1 MDPADRT
8 PNRSHLEHHEES
20 PSLRGIAPED
30 ETEKASKTGSDQG
43 NWEYRGGG
51 KRGRV
56 NRYSGHVTYIGGA
69 EGERLRD
76 ALAAVSRDLLDW
88 AATAQH
94 TTVNPPD
101 HYEHGEAA

>member
-1 MDPADRT
+1 MHPADRT
-8 PNRSHLEHHEES
+8 PNEPHQDHQEGAASF
-20 PSLRGIAPED
+20 RGIAPED
-30 ETEKASKTGSDQG
+30 ETEKASKASSNQG
-43 NWEYRGGG
+43 NWEYHGGG

-56 NRYSGHVTYIGGA
+56 SHYSGHVTYIGGA

-94 TTVNPPD
+94 TAVNPPD